1 MALFDKAKRLWVI
14 FDTSQY
20 PAYYRDVHDLL
31 AAPKGFV
38 MRYQY
43 REELL
48 STTAIDF
55 ALKNHPMPILFAY
68 AQKNCKYERQQ
79 NKSVPLDDTAET
91 LFVLTRLGKM
101 VNVVRQGGKFY
112 FDFQVEGYPDINGA
126 DKANQILQPLVKAAE
141 VPWNKWV
148 AISDNI
154 AALSELSKGTEE
166 DNWRRIIEQLGQ
178 EPMQFS
184 ADAFWRLKGPF
195 TKSGSPIKPKLRSV
209 RESQDVRRVRS
220 EYRCPEKALW
230 HSQLVSSTPRQI
242 TQARPEYSVEA
253 KCVGSDKL
261 KIIGSG
267 VYALRHYDEQPV
279 EYTSGDM
286 PPYQT
291 EQVDLAFNTVPT
303 TVNWTAGAKLD
314 FRHSI
319 RKSHVISTLGVLSGA
334 VAVGLL
340 ALGGSK
346 LFENDALNGAIIVVV
361 GLLLLAASKY
371 MLTGKI
377 EFSK

>member
-1 MALFDKAKRLWVI
+1 
-14 FDTSQY
+14 
-20 PAYYRDVHDLL
+20 
-31 AAPKGFV
+31 
-38 MRYQY
+38 
-43 REELL
+43 
-48 STTAIDF
+48 
-55 ALKNHPMPILFAY
+55 MPILFAY
-68 AQKNCKYERQQ
+68 AQKNSKYERQQ

-91 LFVLTRLGKM
+91 LFLLTRLGRM
-101 VNVVRQGGKFY
+101 VNVVRQSGRFY
-112 FDFQVEGYPDINGA
+112 FDFQVEGYPDV
-126 DKANQILQPLVKAAE
+126 NQVGNTKKILEPLVKVVE

-148 AISDNI
+148 AISDNV
-154 AALSELSKGTEE
+154 AALAEVSKGAEE

-195 TKSGSPIKPKLRSV
+195 TKSGSPIKPKLLSV
-209 RESQDVRRVRS
+209 KEAQDVRRVRS

-230 HSQLVSSTPRQI
+230 HFQLVSSTPKRI
-242 TQARPEYSVEA
+242 SQARPEYSVEA
-253 KCVGSDKL
+253 RCVGSDKL

-286 PPYQT
+286 PPYHT
-291 EQVDLAFNTVPT
+291 EHVDLAFHSVPT
-303 TVNWTAGAKLD
+303 TENWTAGAKLD
-314 FRHSI
+314 IRDSI

-340 ALGGSK
+340 AFGGSK
-346 LFENDALNGAIIVVV
+346 LFENDALNGATIVAI
-361 GLLLLAASKY
+361 GLLLLAAAKY